1 MKRMIALSLLLMIS
15 GGCMRPLTR
24 RLDETNARLAETNQ
38 RLGDVQGK
46 LELTNQQVAGVGG
59 QLDETNRRVGVVDQA
74 IQKLL
79 PGLNARPQP

>member
-1 MKRMIALSLLLMIS
+1 MKRMIALSGLLLIS
-15 GGCMRPLTR
+15 GGCMAPMAR
-24 RLDETNARLAETNQ
+24 RLDETNARIAETNQ
-38 RLGDVQGK
+38 RLGDAQEK
-46 LELTNQQVAGVGG
+46 LSVANQQVAHLQG